1 LHYFVQGQKANS
13 KKRGRAFQFLVVGV
27 ADEFCSTAHH
37 HHDQVDRPVAK
48 TKPFTRTGQK
58 GDTVGQEAATE
69 CPTKEP
75 SEPLRKA
82 IARRGISISG
92 RNGSALRGIAFLTRD
107 AGLKSAWSVIVR
119 DRPDD

>member
-1 LHYFVQGQKANS
+1 MQGQKANS

-58 GDTVGQEAATE
+58 GDTVGQEAATTE
-69 CPTKEP
+69 CPTKEN
-75 SEPLRKA
+75 SELLRKA
-82 IARRGISISG
+82 ISRRGISIFD
-92 RNGSALRGIAFLTRD
+92 GSALRGIPFVTRGPD
-107 AGLKSAWSVIVR
+107 LKSALSAIVR